1 MFALFNSQ
9 QRAKNFRP
17 IGQDDLY
24 ELDFPNVIQSGSARQ
39 PQGRTSSSPLEQ
51 TGNSRIDCVYL
62 SFASIPNNFDE
73 VHCNL
78 IVSEP
83 SVPVTVTLALAGYF
97 SFKDF
102 ATYLAAQ
109 LNASALTGAYTVTFA
124 GAPYAQYTIT
134 STVPFSLNLTR
145 PAKDRAP
152 LEDPS
157 VHLGLERIVTS
168 STPSGGVNV
177 IASTKPVILN
187 VNRVIMASFTGLE
200 EGQCSGGFGVRFT
213 FAIQVAED
221 KDQII
226 THTGRRYTQFVEVSD
241 DYFQGRASFKVSLT
255 RADGGTLY
263 NLADYDI
270 MVQFARATD
279 LIN

>member
-157 VHLGLERIVTS
+157 VHLGLERIVTPVGLS
-168 STPSGGVNV
+168 IT
-177 IASTKPVILN
+177 STKPVILN

-221 KDQII
+221 KDQTI